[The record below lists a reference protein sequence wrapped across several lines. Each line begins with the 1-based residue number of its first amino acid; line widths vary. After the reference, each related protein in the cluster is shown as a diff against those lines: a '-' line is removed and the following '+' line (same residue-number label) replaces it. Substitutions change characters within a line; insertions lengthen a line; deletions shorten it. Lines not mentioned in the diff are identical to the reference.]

1 MSWRGVI
8 FVVLLLGGA
17 AGLLWVVRN
26 PRLERLMEAAEGA
39 EDSQEGEQW
48 LLKAMEELREP
59 EGFYLNWSTHRQLEP
74 AVCARLASLYE
85 QRPDPALAEQ
95 WHLRAVSYYQER
107 EDREGLRYTT
117 IAVPLSALAA
127 FYEKQ
132 GRLAEADRTY
142 SQAVTAYARQ
152 GEILGDG
159 GYISATKVVDCLYRY
174 ARLLVRL
181 HRPDEA
187 AAMRKQAAE
196 IKTRLGKDFPYW
208 PVE

>member
-8 FVVLLLGGA
+8 SVVLLLGGA
-17 AGLLWVVRN
+17 AGLQWVVRN
-26 PRLERLMEAAEGA
+26 PRLQRLMEAAEAA
-39 EDSQEGEQW
+39 EDSQEAEKW

-59 EGFYLNWSTHRQLEP
+59 DGFYLNWSTHRKLEP
-74 AVCARLASLYE
+74 VVCARLASLYE

-95 WHLRAVSYYQER
+95 WHLRAVSYYEEK
-107 EDREGLRYTT
+107 EDRDGLRYTT

-142 SQAVTAYARQ
+142 SQAVTAYVRQ
-152 GEILGDG
+152 GKILGDG
-159 GYISATKVVDCLYRY
+159 GYISATNVVDCLYRY

-187 AAMRKQAAE
+187 AAMRKQAGE

-208 PVE
+208 PEE